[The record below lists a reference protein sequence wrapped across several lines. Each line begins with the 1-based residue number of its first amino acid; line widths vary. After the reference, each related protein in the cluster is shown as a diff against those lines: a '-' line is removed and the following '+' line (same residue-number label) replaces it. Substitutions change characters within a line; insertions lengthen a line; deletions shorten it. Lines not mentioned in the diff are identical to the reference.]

1 MPFAPI
7 ALFAFRRPRHV
18 ELALRSLLLNPE
30 LADSPLTIYCDGA
43 RTAAEQADVDAARKV
58 VRELAPRH
66 ATIVERSA
74 NLGLDPSVIAGVSEL
89 CERHGRVIVI
99 EDDLEVAPDFL
110 RYMNAAL
117 DRYAND
123 ERVMQVS
130 GYQFPVTIGG
140 HDDGV
145 FLPYTTSWG
154 WATWARAWCH
164 FDIKAPMFDT
174 LKRNA
179 ASRRAFDL
187 DGSYPYFRMLRSNLV
202 KPVPAWD
209 IVYYLSVF
217 ARDGVVLHP
226 SQSKVVN
233 HGFDGS
239 GTTCGKYAAT
249 QSALEFFDAD
259 LKLPQ
264 RTDVNCGAYRAVKA
278 YLSRES
284 RLATKVKR
292 KVQAYL
298 DDFAVRREAGASR
311 SNSIRFDK

>member
-130 GYQFPVTIGG
+130 GYQFPVNIAGD
-140 HDDGV
+140 DDGV

-154 WATWARAWCH
+154 WATWARAWRH

-179 ASRRAFDL
+179 ERRRAFDL
-187 DGSYPYFRMLRSNLV
+187 DGSYPYFRMLRRNLI

-209 IVYYLSVF
+209 IVFYLSVF
-217 ARDGVVLHP
+217 SRDGVVLHP

-239 GTTCGKYAAT
+239 GTTCGKYAAM
-249 QSALEFFDAD
+249 QSALEFADAN
-259 LKLPQ
+259 LNLPESA
-264 RTDVNCGAYRAVKA
+264 DVDCSAYHAVKA
-278 YLSRES
+278 HLNRES

-292 KVQAYL
+292 RLQAYL
-298 DDFAVRREAGASR
+298 DDLAAAREAGASR
-311 SNSIRFDK
+311 PNSIRFDK

>member
-43 RTAAEQADVDAARKV
+43 RTVAEQADVDAARKV

-89 CERHGRVIVI
+89 CERHDRVIVI

-117 DRYAND
+117 DRYADD

-154 WATWARAWCH
+154 WATWARAWRH

-187 DGSYPYFRMLRSNLV
+187 DGSYPYFRMLRRNLI

-209 IVYYLSVF
+209 IVYYANVF
-217 ARDGVVLHP
+217 DRHGVALHP
-226 SQSKVVN
+226 RLSLVRN
-233 HGFDGS
+233 NGFDGS
-239 GTTCGKYAAT
+239 G
-249 QSALEFFDAD
+249 S
-259 LKLPQ
+259 
-264 RTDVNCGAYRAVKA
+264 NCGRFVVNHVALGAERPNMQLPAVPNVDHAAYHAVKK
-278 YLSRES
+278 YLRQES
-284 RLATKVKR
+284 RPLVKLMR
-292 KVQAYL
+292 RIQARV
-298 DDFAVRREAGASR
+298 A
-311 SNSIRFDK
+311 